1 MASIADSI
9 DTTQKSRAGLMKGS
23 LVVVTYAADQPYS
36 CILES
41 CGAIV
46 LRLYPHD
53 GKTAV
58 SQEKITSRYLRTVA
72 PDCTRFLVFWD
83 EMGAA
88 SGRPLPIL
96 PELMSLSLGIK
107 GGGGAGGGGKGSR
120 RGTSA
125 VCVPL
130 CVRLC
135 VYACV
140 WLYSHV
146 PFPHTNPLLP
156 PPHMNR

>member
-9 DTTQKSRAGLMKGS
+9 DITQKSRAGLMKGS

-58 SQEKITSRYLRTVA
+58 SQEKITNRYLRTVA

-88 SGRPLPIL
+88 SGRPLPAL
-96 PELMSLSLGIK
+96 PELMSLSLGSK
-107 GGGGAGGGGKGSR
+107 GVGGGGKESR
-120 RGTSA
+120 RGTS

-130 CVRLC
+130 CMPQCVPLC
-135 VYACV
+135 VAVFAC
-140 WLYSHV
+140 
-146 PFPHTNPLLP
+146 PLSSY
-156 PPHMNR
+156 